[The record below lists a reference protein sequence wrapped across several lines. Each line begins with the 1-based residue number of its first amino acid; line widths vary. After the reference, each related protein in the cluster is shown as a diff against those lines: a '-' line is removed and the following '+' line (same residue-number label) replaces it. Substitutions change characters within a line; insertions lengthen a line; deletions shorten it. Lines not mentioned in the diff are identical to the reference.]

1 MRVKSAGRREL
12 LKSECDATPNA
23 ASGKVVFYRMG
34 MLLVAP
40 KGQAG
45 NRLLHGPYM
54 RLACTG
60 GRPA

>member
-1 MRVKSAGRREL
+1 VREGESCW
-12 LKSECDATPNA
+12 KSECDATPNA
-23 ASGKVVFYRMG
+23 AGSEGGKVVFYRMG

-45 NRLLHGPYM
+45 NRLLHRPYM

-60 GRPA
+60 GQPA